1 MDNSLYVG
9 LSSQIVLQQQMD
21 IIANNVANADTTGF
35 KVEALQTAEDPQ
47 APAFTLGGP
56 EPVKFVA
63 ANGVL
68 RDFGQGSL
76 RRTDSAFDFAIEGE
90 GFFHVR
96 TAAGER
102 FTRDGRFRLD
112 DAGRL
117 STAAGQAVL
126 DDGGGEIVLDP
137 QKGPVSVGPD
147 GTISQGTGKDILRV
161 GKLGLVNFSNLSVL
175 EKTGDNLYRNTSNL
189 QPAPVQDPRVRQGM
203 LEASNVNPILEMT
216 RMIEVS
222 RAYERMAK
230 MIDSQAD
237 LSAKAVDTLGA
248 VQ

>member
-9 LSSQIVLQQQMD
+9 LSRQIVLQQQMD
-21 IIANNVANADTTGF
+21 VIANNIANADTTAF
-35 KVEALQTAEDPQ
+35 KVEALQTAEDPE

-56 EPVKFVA
+56 APVKFVSSD
-63 ANGVL
+63 GVL

-76 RRTDSAFDFAIEGE
+76 RRTDSPLDLAIDGE
-90 GFFHVR
+90 GFFQVR
-96 TAAGER
+96 TAAGDR
-102 FTRDGRFRLD
+102 YTRDGRFRLD
-112 DAGRL
+112 DSGRL
-117 STAAGQAVL
+117 STAGGQAVL

-189 QPAPVQDPRVRQGM
+189 QP
-203 LEASNVNPILEMT
+203 
-216 RMIEVS
+216 
-222 RAYERMAK
+222 
-230 MIDSQAD
+230 
-237 LSAKAVDTLGA
+237 
-248 VQ
+248 